1 MGIRVRVDP
10 NSCQSSGRCL
20 AAAPEAF
27 VFDADRLAR
36 ATAAAGE
43 LGLERA
49 REIAR
54 GCPALAIEVF
64 DERGEPI
71 EF

>member
-10 NSCQSSGRCL
+10 QSCQSSGRCL

-27 VFDADRLAR
+27 EFDADRLAR
-36 ATAAAGE
+36 TTAAAPG
-43 LGLERA
+43 LDLERA

-64 DERGEPI
+64 DEADEPVDL
-71 EF
+71 

>member
-1 MGIRVRVDP
+1 MAIRVRVDP
-10 NSCQSSGRCL
+10 DSCQSSGRCI

-27 VFDADRLAR
+27 HFDADRLAR
-36 ATAAAGE
+36 TGPAAGE

-54 GCPALAIEVF
+54 GCPALAIEVY
-64 DERGEPI
+64 DEDGELV
-71 EF
+71 EL

>member
-10 NSCQSSGRCL
+10 QSCLSSGRCL

-27 VFDADRLAR
+27 AFDGDRLAR
-36 ATAAAGE
+36 ATLAAGE

-49 REIAR
+49 RAIAR
-54 GCPALAIEVF
+54 SCPALAIEVF
-64 DERGEPI
+64 DERGEPV
-71 EF
+71 EL

>member
-10 NSCQSSGRCL
+10 QSCQSSGRCL

-27 VFDADRLAR
+27 ELDADRLAR
-36 ATAAAGE
+36 ATAAAAE

-64 DERGEPI
+64 DEAGELVDL
-71 EF
+71 

>member
-10 NSCQSSGRCL
+10 QSCQSSGRCL

-27 VFDADRLAR
+27 ELDADRLAR
-36 ATAAAGE
+36 ATAAAAG
-43 LGLERA
+43 LDLERA

-64 DERGEPI
+64 DEAGELVDL
-71 EF
+71 